1 MKKIFRLLLITFLS
15 VLLTVNCENEG
26 PGKRDWPGIITL
38 DITNISDKGAVFNAE
53 VISRGD
59 FDVLSYGFVWSESE
73 NPSLNNSDRVVLSG
87 DLTSG
92 KFSAEIS
99 TTLKHGETYWVKSF
113 VETADYT
120 VYGEGVSFKS
130 MGSQAPVIT
139 SFSPASGNWGDTI
152 KISGVQFSFL
162 SPNNVVMFGTI
173 PAQVI
178 SSTDSL
184 IIATVPSVINS
195 EVVPIS
201 VSIFGNIAV
210 SEGNFSYVK
219 PRITGISPQ
228 QGTFDDIIT
237 ITGIDFSPVIEK
249 NIVKFNDYQAQV
261 IEASRTFLTVK
272 VPREIS
278 HSNNLVTVTVNQL
291 LSNAE
296 ISFTIIQPT
305 ISSISPNIEFIGGA
319 LLITGNNFNPQASG
333 DSVIFNGNPGVI
345 QSATKNTINVKIPT
359 GIYINRSFPIEVR
372 VAGLNAV
379 SHEAFTLK
387 DTWIRKAN
395 VPHKAS
401 GRNSAT
407 AFSING
413 IGYVGLGYGFVGSN
427 FWKYDPQSNEWSE
440 IAPFPYYDRERAA
453 SFVIWNKAYVGL
465 GGNNL
470 HDFWCYD
477 PVTNRWTGISEFPAS
492 NFRTVSLSLNNKGYI
507 VTDQLI
513 ANFWEYD
520 VVSDSWTQK
529 KDFPRSSDMY
539 PFYPDAGFTINDKIY
554 IYAADETT
562 ANNQLWEYNFST
574 DTWTRKSDII
584 DSYLDRYT
592 TGFSVNGKGYIRG
605 NEYLFRYDPSLN
617 SWSALPQDKNVPGPF
632 YYRGR
637 SIAFLIDNLV
647 YFGTSY
653 GEWGNDDYLYDL
665 WEFNPD
671 YE

>member
-1 MKKIFRLLLITFLS
+1 MLGILFN
-15 VLLTVNCENEG
+15 NCEDDG
-26 PGKRDWPGIITL
+26 PGKRDWPGINTL
-38 DITNISDKGAVFNAE
+38 EVTNISDKGAQLNAE
-53 VISRGD
+53 IIYRGNYG
-59 FDVLSYGFVWSESE
+59 VLKYGFVWSESE
-73 NPSLNNSDRVVLSG
+73 NPSLNNADRVVLSG

-99 TTLKHGETYWVKSF
+99 TTLKQGKTYWVKSF

-130 MGSQAPVIT
+130 LGSQAPVIT

-152 KISGVQFSFL
+152 KISGEHFSFL

-173 PAQVI
+173 SAQVI

-184 IIATVPSVINS
+184 IITTVPSVINS
-195 EVVPIS
+195 EIVPIS
-201 VSIFGNIAV
+201 VSIFGNKAV
-210 SEGNFSYVK
+210 SGGNFSYLK

-249 NIVKFNDYQAQV
+249 NIVKFNDHLAQV
-261 IEASRTFLTVK
+261 IEASSTSLTVK

-278 HSNNLVTVTVNQL
+278 HSINLVTVNVNQL
-291 LSNAE
+291 LSNSD
-296 ISFTIIQPT
+296 ISFTILQPT
-305 ISSISPNIEFIGGA
+305 ISSILPNIEFIGGA
-319 LLITGNNFNPQASG
+319 LLINGNNFNPLASG
-333 DSVIFNGNPGVI
+333 DSILFNGNPGVI
-345 QSATKNTINVKIPT
+345 QSATKNTIIVKVPT
-359 GIYINRSFPIEVR
+359 GIYNKRSFPIEVR
-372 VAGLNAV
+372 VAGLNAM
-379 SHEAFTLK
+379 SLEAFTLK
-387 DTWIRKAN
+387 DTWIRKAD
-395 VPHKAS
+395 VPHQAS

-440 IAPFPYYDRERAA
+440 IAPFPYYNRERAA
-453 SFVIWNKAYVGL
+453 SFVIGNKAYVGL
-465 GGNNL
+465 GRNNL
-470 HDFWCYD
+470 HDFWCYN

-492 NFRTVSLSLNNKGYI
+492 NNVTVSLSLNNKGYI
-507 VTDQLI
+507 VTDQLT

-520 VVSDSWTQK
+520 AVSDSWTQK
-529 KDFPRSSDMY
+529 KDFPRSSGMY

-554 IYAADETT
+554 IYAADGTT
-562 ANNQLWEYNFST
+562 ADNQLWEYNFST

-592 TGFSVNGKGYIRG
+592 TGFSVYGKGYIRG
-605 NEYLFRYDPSLN
+605 NKYLFKYDPSLN

-637 SIAFLIDNLV
+637 SFAFLINNLV

-653 GEWGNDDYLYDL
+653 EEWGNGDYLYDL
-665 WEFNPD
+665 WEFNPN